1 MNEYDTSEQQKTH
14 GRPVGAWYGELQLD
28 DVLQALA
35 DDGCIPADS
44 IDELLQLHAFSER
57 DSSNNHPLVWLA
69 GRRLKNLKPPHR
81 ELNLETLTQWLAD
94 TAGLPYLRIDPLTID
109 MDEVTKVVSQAY
121 AVRYQILPISADDD
135 SVTFATAEPWRRQW
149 EDELVQVLRRDIQRV
164 VCNPLDISRYLD
176 EMFGVSRSMQKARAE
191 QSDTAMDGIAN
202 LEDLIELGRSGKLDA
217 NDRHVVSIVDWLLQ
231 YAFDQRASDIHVE
244 PRRDS
249 GNIRFRIDG
258 VLHSVYEMPPSV
270 LAAVT
275 SRIKVLGRM
284 DLVEKRRPQDG
295 RVKTRTPNGQEVEL
309 RLSTMPTAFGEK
321 LVMRIF
327 DPEVLVRG
335 LSELGFSRS
344 DARNWT
350 EMTEHTH
357 GIILV
362 TGPTGSGKTTTL
374 YSTLKHL
381 ATEQVNVC
389 SIEDPIEMVEPAFNQ
404 MQVQS
409 GIGLDFATGVRTLM
423 RQDPDI
429 IMVGEIRDMETAS
442 MAVQA
447 SLTGHLVLST
457 LHTNEAAAAITRL
470 MDIGVPYYLMNATL
484 LGVVAQRLVRTLCP
498 HCKKPAEDVDPA
510 QWQALVQPFKM
521 RPPQVQYRNVGC
533 DECRNTGYMG
543 RLGIYE
549 IMRMTPELRKLIRA
563 EAGIEE
569 LRQQGFKEGMEPL
582 RISGARKIHAGL
594 TTVDEVLR
602 VAPPTDL

>member
-1 MNEYDTSEQQKTH
+1 MNELDTSKQEKLH
-14 GRPVGAWYGELQLD
+14 GRPIDSWQGELQLD

-44 IDELLQLHAFSER
+44 IDELLQLYTFSER
-57 DSSNNHPLVWLA
+57 DSTSGHPLVWIA
-69 GRRLKNLKPPHR
+69 GRGLKNLKPPHR
-81 ELNLETLTQWLAD
+81 ALTLEALTQWLAD
-94 TAGLPYLRIDPLTID
+94 TAGLPYLRIDPLTLD
-109 MDEVTKVVSQAY
+109 MDAVTQVVSQAY

-135 SVTFATAEPWRRQW
+135 TVIFATAEPWRRQW
-149 EDELVQVLRRDIQRV
+149 EDELVQVLRRDIERV
-164 VCNPLDISRYLD
+164 VCNPLDIARYLD
-176 EMFGVSRSMQKARAE
+176 EMFGVSRSMQKAKAE
-191 QSDTAMDGIAN
+191 HSNTSMDGIAN

-335 LSELGFSRS
+335 LSELGFSRM
-344 DARNWT
+344 DARHWT

-381 ATEQVNVC
+381 ATEEVNVC

-404 MQVQS
+404 MQVQP

-498 HCKKPAEDVDPA
+498 HCKKADKDADPA
-510 QWQALVQPFKM
+510 QWQALVHPFKM
-521 RPPQVQYRNVGC
+521 KPPAVQYRNVGC
-533 DECRNTGYMG
+533 DECRNTGYIG
-543 RLGIYE
+543 RLGVYE

-569 LRQQGFKEGMEPL
+569 LRQQGFKQGMEPL
-582 RISGARKIHAGL
+582 RISGARKIHAGV

>member
-1 MNEYDTSEQQKTH
+1 VANWFGH
-14 GRPVGAWYGELQLD
+14 LELA

-35 DDGCIPADS
+35 DDGRIDADA
-44 IDELLQLHAFSER
+44 IDELLQLYTFSER
-57 DSSNNHPLVWLA
+57 DSESHHPLVWLA
-69 GRRLKNLKPPHR
+69 NRHLKDLKAPHR
-81 ELNLETLTQWLAD
+81 ELNLETLMQWLAD
-94 TAGLPYLRIDPLTID
+94 TAGLPYLRIDPLKID
-109 MDEVTKVVSQAY
+109 MDAVTAVVSQAY
-121 AVRYQILPISADDD
+121 AVRYQILPVAADDD
-135 SVTFATAEPWRRQW
+135 TVTFATAEPWSRQW
-149 EDELVQVLRRDIQRV
+149 EDELIQVLRRDIKRV
-164 VCNPLDISRYLD
+164 VCNPLDIARYLD
-176 EMFGVSRSMQKARAE
+176 EMFGVSRSMQKARE
-191 QSDTAMDGIAN
+191 ERSDSSKDGIGN

-258 VLHSVYEMPPSV
+258 VLHSVYEMPGTV
-270 LAAVT
+270 LTAVT

-335 LSELGFSRS
+335 LSELGFSKS
-344 DARNWT
+344 DARHWE
-350 EMTEHTH
+350 EMTANTH

-389 SIEDPIEMVEPAFNQ
+389 SVEDPIEMVEPAFNQ
-404 MQVQS
+404 MQVQHN
-409 GIGLDFATGVRTLM
+409 IGLDFAKGVRTLM

-457 LHTNEAAAAITRL
+457 LHTNEASAAITRL

-498 HCKKPAEDVDPA
+498 HCKKPDGEMDLA
-510 QWQALVQPFKM
+510 QWQALVHPFKM
-521 RPPQVQYRNVGC
+521 SPPDKVYRPVGC
-533 DECRNTGYMG
+533 HECRETGYMG
-543 RLGIYE
+543 RLGVYE
-549 IMRMTPELRKLIRA
+549 ILRMTSGLRQMIRD
-563 EAGIEE
+563 ENGIEE
-569 LRQQGFKEGMEPL
+569 LRQQGFKQGMEPL
-582 RISGARKIHAGL
+582 RISGARKIHSGL
-594 TTVDEVLR
+594 TTVEEVLR